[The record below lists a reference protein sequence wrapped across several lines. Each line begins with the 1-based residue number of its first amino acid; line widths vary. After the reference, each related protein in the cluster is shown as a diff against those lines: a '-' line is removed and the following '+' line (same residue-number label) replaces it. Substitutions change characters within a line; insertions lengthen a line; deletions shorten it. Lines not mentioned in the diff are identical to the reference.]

1 MAYRVPNTGWA
12 YFFFPMTVLGT
23 DYYGRGTNREWP
35 VGDGYNEFF
44 VTEETTLLLTD
55 FPELLN
61 GPRASVTPYEFNEDG
76 SGSAYL
82 LFSHVTEE
90 AFGQLIDE
98 EVTFYDGST
107 TTITSAANVW
117 PGQSFS
123 YGGPYLPNRVTS
135 VGKLIAVS

>member
-1 MAYRVPNTGWA
+1 MASRVPNTGWA
-12 YFFFPMTVLGT
+12 YFFFPVTVAGAN
-23 DYYGRGTNREWP
+23 YYGRGTNREWP
-35 VGDGYNEFF
+35 VGDGYDQFF

-55 FPELLN
+55 FPASFN

-82 LFSHVTEE
+82 LFSYVTEE
-90 AFGQLIDE
+90 AFAQLIDE
-98 EVTFYDGST
+98 EVTFDDGST
-107 TTITSAANVW
+107 TTITSAANVP

-123 YGGPYLPNRVTS
+123 FGGPDLPNRVTS